1 MCVTGGEGEV
11 GRIKLAVYI
20 RDSRYVTPHS
30 SFPRKLFQDV
40 LHEKKKGAQ
49 IKKEVDMGH

>member
-40 LHEKKKGAQ
+40 LHEKKKG
-49 IKKEVDMGH
+49 GHKLRRK